1 MPQTPYGP
9 QNSKYLRPGPLGLSI
24 PGLVW
29 LSPYSIKIVLF
40 NINLIPDSHLD
51 QKRQFTE
58 SLEYSLTYNK

>member
-1 MPQTPYGP
+1 MARKAPNIYDLALYR
-9 QNSKYLRPGPLGLSI
+9 KGLSI

-29 LSPYSIKIVLF
+29 LSPYSIKIVFF